1 MIRLYLF
8 VEGST
13 EQLGARSDPDSE
25 GVPLATDLAPD
36 SNGTG
41 LP

>member
-8 VEGST
+8 VEGSI
-13 EQLGARSDPDSE
+13 EQLGARSDPAAE
-25 GVPLATDLAPD
+25 GFPLATDLAPD